1 MRWDNLKA
9 TGGPGTGDAGPVR
22 ALPLALPGAVA
33 RTFDTPEFRGVTF
46 YEVQAKSLI
55 NRVPGQSRVPFEW
68 TINPYRGCSHAC
80 VYCLAGDTAI
90 LMADGTTR
98 PLADLRPGDD
108 IIGTVRDGRLRRYVT
123 TKVLAHWSTVKPAHR
138 VTLHDGTT
146 LVASGDHRF
155 LSDRGWK
162 HVTGA
167 RHGRARRP
175 HLTTANRLTG
185 FGALPERPRVTPGY
199 RRGYLCGF
207 VHGDGH
213 VGPVAPAALRRA
225 RAYATACGGLHAMA
239 ADDREFAGAS
249 VRDTSAVIDWPE
261 IPTRAWR
268 QGFVAGLFDAAGDM
282 SGELPAFDLVDK
294 VVVDWLVECLT
305 VLGFATVTDGTLTRV
320 LGGVRERLRFGLMFA
335 PATPTGTVAGELV
348 RGDESLRVTAIEPL
362 GVDVP
367 MFDITT
373 GTGDFIAGGVVSH
386 NCFARNTHT
395 YLDLDAGHDFDSQIV
410 VKVNAGEVLRRELS
424 APSWTPRHLAMG
436 SNVDCYQR
444 AEGRY
449 QLMRDILAALRDHAN
464 PFSILTKGTLIARDL
479 DLLTQAAQVTTV
491 GVSMSIGF
499 VDEPLWRS
507 VEPGTPSP
515 RRRLDVVRRLADAGF
530 AVGVL
535 MAPIL
540 PGLTD
545 AAESIDTTVAALAA
559 AGAASVVPLTLHLR
573 PGAREWYQAWL
584 TREHPHLAPRYRQL
598 YGDGAYAGQA
608 YQREVAARV
617 RLACRRHGL
626 STGDTS
632 TTRQLSAAPPPLT
645 ADTLP
650 LPFPPTTT
658 DPPARSTTPQ
668 PTTTRDPAPP
678 LTHTSTG
685 PPSSRSASKP
695 ATTTEPLP
703 LPISPTATRA
713 PVGIATRQPAA
724 TGDPAPPNRPT
735 DTPPQPTA
743 PTTNGAPA
751 SRSTD
756 GPATTT
762 TPLPL
767 PIGPASAETPARSAT
782 PQPAATTDPAPPNR
796 PTGRPATTTPL
807 PLLIGPTST
816 GSQAGS
822 ATPQPAVVGDPAPP
836 PPLTRA
842 STGPPAGSATSQST
856 TTGSPAPPLN
866 HTSAGPASSRSAR
879 EPATITEPLPL
890 AIGPTSAEAPARSA
904 ARQPA
909 AMGNPASP
917 NRSTGGPAT
926 TTTPLPLPIGPTSTG
941 TPARSATPQL
951 TTTGDPAPPG
961 SRSAREAATTAEPL
975 PLPVSPTPTRT
986 PAAPVVGGGRAGVV
1000 EVGEQ
1005 LSLL

>member
-9 TGGPGTGDAGPVR
+9 TGRPDTGDAGTVR

-46 YEVQAKSLI
+46 YEVQAKSLV

-98 PLADLRPGDD
+98 PLADLRTGDA
-108 IIGTVRDGRLRRYVT
+108 IIGTVRDGRLRKYVAT
-123 TKVLAHWSTVKPAHR
+123 TVLAHWSTVKPAHR

-175 HLTTANRLTG
+175 HLTTANRLAG
-185 FGALPERPRVTPGY
+185 FGTLPERPEESSGY

-225 RAYATACGGLHAMA
+225 RDYATACGGLHAMA
-239 ADDREFAGAS
+239 ADDREYAGAS
-249 VRDTSAVIDWPE
+249 VRDASAVLDWPAV
-261 IPTRAWR
+261 PTRAWR
-268 QGFVAGLFDAAGDM
+268 QGFVAGLFDAAGQLIPGDA
-282 SGELPAFDLVDK
+282 GLPAFDVVDK
-294 VVVDWLVECLT
+294 VVVDWLVECLS
-305 VLGFATVTDGTLTRV
+305 VLGFATVTDGALTRV

-335 PATPTGTVAGELV
+335 PVTPTGTVAGELV
-348 RGDESLRVTAIEPL
+348 RGDDRLRVTAIEPL

-386 NCFARNTHT
+386 NCFARNSHT

-410 VKVNAGEVLRRELS
+410 VKVNAAEVLRRELA
-424 APSWTPRHLAMG
+424 APSWPGRHLAMG
-436 SNVDCYQR
+436 TNVDCYQR

-449 QLMRDILAALRDHAN
+449 RLMPGILAALRDHAN

-479 DLLTQAAQVTTV
+479 DLLSQAAAVTSV
-491 GVSMSIGF
+491 SVSMSIGF

-515 RRRLDVVRRLADAGF
+515 RRRLDVVRRFADAGF

-545 AAESIDTTVAALAA
+545 TPESIDATVAALAA
-559 AGAASVVPLTLHLR
+559 AGAASVVPLALHLR

-584 TREHPHLAPRYRQL
+584 AREHPHLAPRYRQL

-626 STGDTS
+626 PTGGMG
-632 TTRQLSAAPPPLT
+632 TTRQPSAEPAPATSLT
-645 ADTLP
+645 TPTLP
-650 LPFPPTTT
+650 LDLTPPSPPT
-658 DPPARSTTPQ
+658 AR
-668 PTTTRDPAPP
+668 
-678 LTHTSTG
+678 
-685 PPSSRSASKP
+685 P
-695 ATTTEPLP
+695 ATTR
-703 LPISPTATRA
+703 SAT
-713 PVGIATRQPAA
+713 
-724 TGDPAPPNRPT
+724 
-735 DTPPQPTA
+735 
-743 PTTNGAPA
+743 
-751 SRSTD
+751 
-756 GPATTT
+756 
-762 TPLPL
+762 
-767 PIGPASAETPARSAT
+767 ARSAT
-782 PQPAATTDPAPPNR
+782 
-796 PTGRPATTTPL
+796 
-807 PLLIGPTST
+807 
-816 GSQAGS
+816 AGS
-822 ATPQPAVVGDPAPP
+822 ATAGLAAADGNARATQATSPAHATSTAHASAPDLGVRSLP
-836 PPLTRA
+836 DASPEPVPHEFTTRSTLA
-842 STGPPAGSATSQST
+842 TSTALTGPAAGSSASGGTSDLSGRHTPAGGAVAAGAKQ
-856 TTGSPAPPLN
+856 GERVGVPPAE
-866 HTSAGPASSRSAR
+866 T
-879 EPATITEPLPL
+879 
-890 AIGPTSAEAPARSA
+890 
-904 ARQPA
+904 
-909 AMGNPASP
+909 
-917 NRSTGGPAT
+917 
-926 TTTPLPLPIGPTSTG
+926 
-941 TPARSATPQL
+941 
-951 TTTGDPAPPG
+951 
-961 SRSAREAATTAEPL
+961 
-975 PLPVSPTPTRT
+975 V
-986 PAAPVVGGGRAGVV
+986 
-1000 EVGEQ
+1000 EQ